1 MVSIEETVK
10 ISLSHNQSINEPV
23 PSSFGMA
30 DDTPPSERYLLDQI
44 KNMIHH
50 QKQISNH
57 FLDDEIS
64 LNQQFYEEQ
73 ANEMLA
79 GLKDATP

>member
-50 QKQISNH
+50 
-57 FLDDEIS
+57 
-64 LNQQFYEEQ
+64 
-73 ANEMLA
+73 
-79 GLKDATP
+79 